1 MFKLVGMFLIAFI
14 LSSLSIAKE
23 WRDNRGESI
32 GIWTFK
38 EISDKKIVM
47 LENRGV
53 TKNILFSSLSLEDQN
68 FIGSYFV
75 KELTKDCSENLDVNV
90 FTPKYAGKPF
100 LFKSEV
106 INLSEDFVE
115 DYRKVEPAIRLPSTR
130 FAQVRE
136 GESLFGHTGRA
147 DSRLLFGLGKERLGD
162 YSKWRCRISEGILEL
177 PYGKQ

>member
-90 FTPKYAGKPF
+90 FTPKYAGK
-100 LFKSEV
+100 LFC
-106 INLSEDFVE
+106 L
-115 DYRKVEPAIRLPSTR
+115 
-130 FAQVRE
+130 
-136 GESLFGHTGRA
+136 RA
-147 DSRLLFGLGKERLGD
+147 K
-162 YSKWRCRISEGILEL
+162 
-177 PYGKQ
+177 